1 MCARSIKWVLFTCA
15 SETTLL
21 AMTESYI
28 LKEVTVKMPEFSIG
42 NMPLS
47 TDRIKILSSFQLAYQ
62 WYQRAFM
69 FRWTSAWLGMAACLA
84 VGRICWSH
92 LIDSFCVSFETAYA
106 RGCWTAATAGVGAWA
121 SLGCSQRQTAGNWTP
136 AEGKRRKGKSGEIAN
151 CSDRARVMKHIS
163 WFKGT

>member
-92 LIDSFCVSFETAYA
+92 LIVFVFPLKQHMRE
-106 RGCWTAATAGVGAWA
+106 AAER
-121 SLGCSQRQTAGNWTP
+121 RQQLELEHEQALAVLN
-136 AEGKRRKGKSGEIAN
+136 AKQQEIELLQKVSGERE
-151 CSDRARVMKHIS
+151 SQVK
-163 WFKGT
+163 